1 MLASATDGVGTKIQ
15 YARALAKHDTIGI
28 DLVAMVVNDLVT
40 CGAEPLFF
48 LDYISTG
55 KVVPEHIEEIV
66 SGVANGC
73 RQAGCALLGGETA
86 EHPKIMAEDDYDLA
100 GFAVGVVERADIIDG
115 RRLAAGDIAIGLP
128 SSGLHSNG
136 YSLARAV
143 IPAGDL
149 ETLGRKLPGTDKTWG
164 EALLTPT
171 KIYVQ
176 AMRALLLEV
185 DVKAVAHIT
194 GGGLPENIERLLPGG
209 LDAFIDTSAWPVPP
223 VMTGLQRLGGIS
235 DEEMYHAFNMG
246 LGMVVF
252 VDAAAVSGAV
262 AVLRGAGEEAVV
274 VGRVAEGGGR
284 LRFGR

>member
-1 MLASATDGVGTKIQ
+1 
-15 YARALAKHDTIGI
+15 
-28 DLVAMVVNDLVT
+28 MVVNDLVT

-55 KVVPEHIEEIV
+55 KVVPERIKEIV
-66 SGVANGC
+66 AGIADGC

-86 EHPKIMAEDDYDLA
+86 EHPKVMAEDDYDLA

-115 RRLAAGDIAIGLP
+115 SRLAAGDVAIGLP

-143 IPAGDL
+143 IPAGDI
-149 ETLGRKLPGTDKTWG
+149 ETLASKLPGADLTWG

-171 KIYVQ
+171 KIYV
-176 AMRALLLEV
+176 RAIKTLLQEV
-185 DVKAVAHIT
+185 ELKAAAHIT

-209 LDAFIDTSAWPVPP
+209 LDTLIDTSAWPVPP
-223 VMTGLQRLGGIS
+223 VISELQRLGGIS
-235 DEEMYHAFNMG
+235 DEEMFHAFNMG

-252 VDAAAVSGAV
+252 VDAGAAPEAVS
-262 AVLRGAGEEAVV
+262 VLRDAGEQAVII
-274 VGRVAEGGGR
+274 GRVADGEGK

>member
-15 YARALAKHDTIGI
+15 YARALARHDTIGI

-55 KVVPEHIEEIV
+55 KVVPEHIKEIV

-100 GFAVGVVERADIIDG
+100 GFAVGVVERAGIIDG
-115 RRLAAGDIAIGLP
+115 SRLAAGDIAIGLP
-128 SSGLHSNG
+128 SSGIHSNG

-143 IPAGDL
+143 ISADDVEAL
-149 ETLGRKLPGTDKTWG
+149 VRKLPGTDLTWG

-176 AMRALLLEV
+176 EIRSLLQEMEL
-185 DVKAVAHIT
+185 KAAAHIT
-194 GGGLPENIERLLPGG
+194 GGGLPENIERLLPGT
-209 LDAFIDTSAWPVPP
+209 LDALIDTSAWPVPP
-223 VMTGLQRLGGIS
+223 IMPELQRLGGIS
-235 DEEMYHAFNMG
+235 DEEMFHAFNMG

-252 VDAAAVSGAV
+252 VEAAAATQAISI
-262 AVLRGAGEEAVV
+262 LQGAGEQAVI
-274 VGRVAEGGGR
+274 VGKVADGEGKLR
-284 LRFGR
+284 LG